1 MNIVIKVITNAKKRE
16 IKKEGDIF
24 RVKLTSQPI
33 EGKANRELIDYLS
46 EVFHIRKTDIKIL
59 KGEKEKTK
67 VVYIPEY
74 KDIFISKP

>member
-24 RVKLTSQPI
+24 KVKLTSQPI

-67 VVYIPEY
+67 IVYIPE
-74 KDIFISKP
+74 SKNLFNV